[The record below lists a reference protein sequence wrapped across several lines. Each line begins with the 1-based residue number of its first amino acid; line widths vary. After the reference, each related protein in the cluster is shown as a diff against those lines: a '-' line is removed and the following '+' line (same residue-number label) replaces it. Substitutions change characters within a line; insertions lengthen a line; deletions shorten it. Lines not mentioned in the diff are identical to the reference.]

1 MKRIE
6 VLSLNTIL
14 NPIKTDNL
22 SDDALLKII
31 KLKSALNKE
40 VEQIESDRKLFTD
53 ETKPS
58 EYTDGMEITDEIKN
72 KWEAKFQP
80 VYGKYLTEESDL
92 SFDKLTDTEFVEL
105 TKGSSLVVET
115 LTLLYNY
122 LVK

>member
-14 NPIKTDNL
+14 NPIKIDNL
-22 SDDALLKII
+22 SDDALLKVI

-58 EYTDGMEITDEIKN
+58 EFTDGVEMTDEIKD
-72 KWEAKFQP
+72 KWESKFQP
-80 VYGKYLTEESDL
+80 IYGKYLVEESSL
-92 SFDKLTDTEFVEL
+92 TFDKLTDAEFVEL
-105 TKGSSLVVET
+105 KKGSSLTVET
-115 LTLLYNY
+115 VTLLYNI

>member
-14 NPIKTDNL
+14 NPIKIDNL

-40 VEQIESDRKLFTD
+40 IEQIESDRKLFTD

-58 EYTDGMEITDEIKN
+58 EFTDGIEMTDEIKD

-80 VYGKYLTEESDL
+80 LYGKYLVEESPL
-92 SFDKLTDTEFVEL
+92 TFDKLTDTEFVEL
-105 TKGSSLVVET
+105 KKGSSLTVET
-115 LTLLYNY
+115 VTLLYNI